1 MTERAPEQPIR
12 VGRIATVH
20 GVRGWV
26 KIESGTQPA
35 ANILDYRPW
44 WLREAAGWRLVR
56 PDAGE
61 ASGKRILAH
70 LEGVDDRDL
79 ARRYCQ
85 RDIYVEAAQL
95 PALAEG
101 EYYWHQ
107 LIGLEVYGRS
117 GQQRVSLGSVA
128 GLLETGVHDVLVV
141 RRTVESGEPQE
152 QLIPYADSVVLAVDV
167 AAGRI
172 EVDWDS
178 DY

>member
-1 MTERAPEQPIR
+1 M
-12 VGRIATVH
+12 
-20 GVRGWV
+20 
-26 KIESGTQPA
+26 
-35 ANILDYRPW
+35 
-44 WLREAAGWRLVR
+44 
-56 PDAGE
+56 
-61 ASGKRILAH
+61 
-70 LEGVDDRDL
+70 
-79 ARRYCQ
+79 
-85 RDIYVEAAQL
+85 